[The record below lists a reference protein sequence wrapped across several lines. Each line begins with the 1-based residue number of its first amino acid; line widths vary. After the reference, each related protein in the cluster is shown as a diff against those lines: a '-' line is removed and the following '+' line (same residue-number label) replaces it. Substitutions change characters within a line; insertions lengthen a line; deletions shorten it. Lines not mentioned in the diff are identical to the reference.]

1 MKVLA
6 IARANMVRALRDRL
20 GLFFIVLLPLI
31 LIVVLGLTYGGWST
45 ARVGIVDQ
53 DGTALADDLIARIKG
68 STVDLKIDIRT
79 YDTPAALQDAVQRGF
94 VEIGLVIPAGY
105 GEALST
111 GETANVEYVTQAS
124 SGVGG
129 AVKATLDRAVA
140 GQVEAVRAAR
150 FAATQTGVSFDE
162 ALSAARTNRGLVA
175 GVQISEESLV
185 EQSPSVNGFTVGAQ
199 SQVVLFVFLTSLTGA
214 VELIVTRQ
222 LGISRRMLATPTGM
236 WTIITG
242 EGLGRVLFALFQG
255 FFIVIAS
262 ALLFG
267 VQWGDPLATSAIV
280 VIFALVAAGAAMLIG
295 ALAANPSQAGALG
308 PALGLLL
315 GLLGGTM
322 VPGDIFPKAMQA
334 IAHITPHAWA
344 MDAFRK
350 MLLDNAGLVQ
360 ILPQLGVLLGFAAVL
375 FGLAVFRFRRL
386 MVTGGT

>member
-1 MKVLA
+1 MKALV

-31 LIVVLGLTYGGWST
+31 LIVVLGLTYGGWSS
-45 ARVGIVDQ
+45 ARVGVVNQ
-53 DGTALADDLIARIKG
+53 DGSALAGDLVTGIKG

-79 YDTPAALQDAVQRGF
+79 YGTPAALQDAVQRGF

-105 GEALST
+105 GDALS
-111 GETANVEYVTQAS
+111 GGQAAKVEYVTQAA

-129 AVKATLDRAVA
+129 AMKAALDRAVA
-140 GQVEAVRAAR
+140 SQVEAVRAAR
-150 FAATQTGVSFDE
+150 FAASQTGTSFTE
-162 ALSAARTNRGLVA
+162 ALAAARTNRGLVA
-175 GVQISEESLV
+175 GVQISEESVV
-185 EQSPSVNGFTVGAQ
+185 EQGPSVSGFTVGAQ
-199 SQVVLFVFLTSLTGA
+199 SQVILFVFLTSLTGA

-236 WTIITG
+236 WTIIAG
-242 EGLGRVLFALFQG
+242 EGLGRVIFALFQG

-280 VIFALVAAGAAMLIG
+280 AIFALVAAGAAMLIG
-295 ALAANPSQAGALG
+295 AVAANPSQAGALG
-308 PALGLLL
+308 PALGLFL

-322 VPGDIFPKAMQA
+322 VPADVFPKAMQT

-350 MLLDNAGLVQ
+350 MLLDNAGIVQ
-360 ILPQLGVLLGFAAVL
+360 VLPQLGVLVGFAAVL
-375 FGLAVFRFRRL
+375 FGLAAFRFQRL
-386 MVTGGT
+386 MATGGT